1 MAIQATFLKQGEAGQ
16 AVKIAHQLADF
27 IRGAKSNIHIA
38 IYDFRLKDP
47 QVADPV
53 TKALADQANAGI
65 DVKIAYYA
73 GKPTAQ
79 HDQGEGAIAE
89 LNQEQFIALGGDP
102 APAAIGDFLSNPP
115 KNVQVKGITGQ
126 KLMHNKYIVR
136 DAHTKN
142 AMVWTGSANFTDD
155 AWTYQEN
162 NIVQIQSTPLCEYYQ
177 TDFQELWVNGDI
189 ATTGVGDTG
198 TVQVGSTKV
207 EVAFSPGEGQT
218 IDLMIARLISSARH
232 RIKVASMVLTS
243 HGILGALDDAIQHHQ
258 VADFSGIYDATQMQQ
273 TVKQWQKSGKND
285 GIIATFQEVA
295 HHLVGKHSTLYSPTS
310 RHDFM
315 HNKVVVCDDAVATGS
330 FNFSR
335 SAAQNAENV
344 VILHSKTL
352 ADQYATYIDE
362 ITKHYK
368 DTSGH

>member
-16 AVKIAHQLADF
+16 AVKIATQLAKF
-27 IRGAKSNIHIA
+27 IRGAKSNLHIA

-47 QVADPV
+47 AIADPV
-53 TKALADQANAGI
+53 TKALADQASAGI

-73 GKPTAQ
+73 GKPAA
-79 HDQGEGAIAE
+79 HAPKGEPAIAE
-89 LNQEQFIALGGDP
+89 MDQEQFITVGGDP

-136 DAHTKN
+136 DAHTKD
-142 AMVWTGSANFTDD
+142 AALWTGSANFTDD
-155 AWTYQEN
+155 AWTFQEN
-162 NIVQIQSTPLCEYYQ
+162 NIIQIQSTALVEYYQ

-189 ATTGVGDTG
+189 ASTGVGDTG
-198 TVQVGSTKV
+198 TVQVGQVSV
-207 EVAFSPGEGQT
+207 EVAFSPGEGRT
-218 IDLMIARLISSARH
+218 IDLMIARLISSARQ

-243 HGILGALDDAIQHHQ
+243 HGILGALDDALRFKQ
-258 VADFSGIYDATQMQQ
+258 VAEFNGIYDATQMQQ
-273 TVKQWQKSGKND
+273 VVKQWQKTGKND

-295 HHLVGKHSTLYSPTS
+295 KELVGKHSTLYSPTS
-310 RHDFM
+310 KHDFM
-315 HNKVVVCDDAVATGS
+315 HNKAVVCDDAVVTGS

-335 SAAQNAENV
+335 NAAANSENV
-344 VILHSKTL
+344 LIVHSKAL

-368 DTSGH
+368 STAGK